1 MGLKRASFLH
11 RVFGPLSEGPLS
23 EVPQWCIL
31 YLIRVFENE
40 VFAGL
45 LLSGEPAEDIHDG
58 LEDAPR
64 VANVESGH
72 LSQLN
77 RFYLLYAQDL
87 VVGRVLRVLS

>member
-1 MGLKRASFLH
+1 MGLKRASFVQCLSLSR
-11 RVFGPLSEGPLS
+11 RVPYQRFHCSVS
-23 EVPQWCIL
+23 CI

-45 LLSGEPAEDIHDG
+45 LLSGEPSEDIHDG

-64 VANVESGH
+64 VANVESRH

-87 VVGRVLRVLS
+87 VVGRVLRVLP